1 MATPLTPTLRKHL
14 LSIHAATQKPTYN
27 SNSSYRNRGGSR
39 GRGRGGIGGRGG
51 HETHEREWTE
61 EQGTKAAI
69 EKLRK
74 LREGGNEEIE
84 EFVHMVVG
92 LVEKGQGDALG

>member
-1 MATPLTPTLRKHL
+1 LATPLAPALRQHL

-27 SNSSYRNRGGSR
+27 SNSNYRGRGSR
-39 GRGRGGIGGRGG
+39 GRGRGRVDGGGGR
-51 HETHEREWTE
+51 ETHEREWTE

-69 EKLRK
+69 ERLRK

-84 EFVHMVVG
+84 EFVQMVVG
-92 LVEKGQGDALG
+92 LVEEKGDALG

>member
-1 MATPLTPTLRKHL
+1 M
-14 LSIHAATQKPTYN
+14 
-27 SNSSYRNRGGSR
+27 
-39 GRGRGGIGGRGG
+39 G

-92 LVEKGQGDALG
+92 LVEKGQGDTLV